1 MDMIIERSVG
11 GGAKHWLH
19 QMDGEYFVSGEATGV
34 FVWGK
39 GRVTAHRFADW
50 GAAVAAVGLLKAGDG
65 GWWEYSV
72 SGIEDRKDVKQLA
85 EVEVWGKRWW
95 GKGMGSE
102 AAVLRLKD
110 KLNLWW
116 QKEDQFMR
124 WDDFWLE
131 YVESVV
137 VRDVEEEGGK

>member
-1 MDMIIERSVG
+1 
-11 GGAKHWLH
+11 
-19 QMDGEYFVSGEATGV
+19 
-34 FVWGK
+34 
-39 GRVTAHRFADW
+39 
-50 GAAVAAVGLLKAGDG
+50 
-65 GWWEYSV
+65 
-72 SGIEDRKDVKQLA
+72 
-85 EVEVWGKRWW
+85 
-95 GKGMGSE
+95 
-102 AAVLRLKD
+102 LRLKD